1 MNASSMRRSR
11 SLCYADVVSRMV
23 VRAARHADD
32 PGLIRINARS
42 ACAQGQPSRASQCG
56 ITRRTYRNVHP
67 SRSRHLGD
75 ARAAIRPGLCAGDA
89 TSAARKTR
97 PGRAPAPPPAKPATT
112 GAATAPQL
120 AKTNLNTATAAEL
133 DKLPQI
139 GPARSKAI
147 IEARAKAK
155 FKNWD
160 DFVARKVV
168 PADAAA
174 AIKDVVSF

>member
-1 MNASSMRRSR
+1 MFTRRVLVTPAMLALLSVP
-11 SLCYADVVSRMV
+11 AF
-23 VRAARHADD
+23 
-32 PGLIRINARS
+32 
-42 ACAQGQPSRASQCG
+42 AQGTQPAQ
-56 ITRRTYRNVHP
+56 P
-67 SRSRHLGD
+67 
-75 ARAAIRPGLCAGDA
+75 AKP
-89 TSAARKTR
+89 
-97 PGRAPAPPPAKPATT
+97 APAVTAPAKPATT
-112 GAATAPQL
+112 GAATAPQV

-139 GPARSKAI
+139 GPASKAI

>member
-1 MNASSMRRSR
+1 
-11 SLCYADVVSRMV
+11 MV
-23 VRAARHADD
+23 ARPRHADG
-32 PGLIRINARS
+32 PELIRRNPRS
-42 ACAQGQPSRASQCG
+42 ACAQGQPSRSSHEG
-56 ITRRTYRNVHP
+56 SPRGPTTMFTRRV
-67 SRSRHLGD
+67 LV
-75 ARAAIRPGLCAGDA
+75 
-89 TSAARKTR
+89 TSAMLALLSVPAFAQGTQPAQPAK
-97 PGRAPAPPPAKPATT
+97 PGPAATAPAPAPAKPATT
-112 GAATAPQL
+112 GAATAPQV

-133 DKLPQI
+133 DKLPQM

>member
-1 MNASSMRRSR
+1 MFTRRV
-11 SLCYADVVSRMV
+11 LVT
-23 VRAARHADD
+23 
-32 PGLIRINARS
+32 S
-42 ACAQGQPSRASQCG
+42 AVLALLSAPAFAQGTQPAQ
-56 ITRRTYRNVHP
+56 P
-67 SRSRHLGD
+67 
-75 ARAAIRPGLCAGDA
+75 AKP
-89 TSAARKTR
+89 
-97 PGRAPAPPPAKPATT
+97 APAAPAVTAPAKPATT